1 MADPAGSSFSPT
13 GMALKVASAVPCQRC
28 PLCRAASPRQH
39 VGCPAQSGV
48 SRSSAPSSHLLT
60 TQRSI
65 VVTRAS
71 PSPSLAQSVQP
82 TDFFFLEINYL
93 PSRAQQEGLQVRLS
107 TATLSD
113 AEELLQSHTGRGL
126 QVGRAARRSSE
137 GSSTGSAS
145 PRPSTHPS
153 QRGGEET
160 HRPPC

>member
-1 MADPAGSSFSPT
+1 
-13 GMALKVASAVPCQRC
+13 MALKVASAVPCQRC

-82 TDFFFLEINYL
+82 TDFFFWKSITCPAEH
-93 PSRAQQEGLQVRLS
+93 SRRGCRSGSPQRRSPMLRNSSSRTQDVGCRWDGQH
-107 TATLSD
+107 D
-113 AEELLQSHTGRGL
+113 AVL
-126 QVGRAARRSSE
+126 RAAAQAVPAH
-137 GSSTGSAS
+137 GPALT
-145 PRPSTHPS
+145 RPSAAGRKRTDLPAEPGLKLETIHP
-153 QRGGEET
+153 
-160 HRPPC
+160 